1 MIGRAFLVKK
11 KKKSQSGHRV
21 PLIDLPLSSGVR
33 RRGQREI
40 ERYFAAAAA
49 AAAAASKNIKRR
61 KSIDEGNKKSI
72 LHLSICEDADKESGI
87 FNALANALTAPANR
101 ALKEMSS
108 QLPGVCPFDSDHQSH
123 YRGNSESVQTPTP
136 HQTLAFYFFI
146 FFTTSRKFLVCSG
159 P

>member
-1 MIGRAFLVKK
+1 MIGQAFLVKK
-11 KKKSQSGHRV
+11 KKQSQFGHRV
-21 PLIDLPLSSGVR
+21 PLIDLPQSSGVR